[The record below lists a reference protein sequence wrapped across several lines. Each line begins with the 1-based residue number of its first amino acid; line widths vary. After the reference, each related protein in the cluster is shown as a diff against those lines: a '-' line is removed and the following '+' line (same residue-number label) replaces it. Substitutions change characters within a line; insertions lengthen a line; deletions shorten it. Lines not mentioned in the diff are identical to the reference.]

1 VYGRSPPNLTSYIFR
16 TARVE
21 AVGKTLEER
30 DEVLKG
36 VRLKLVQAQ
45 NRMKQ
50 VYDKG
55 RAEHEFQVDDMV
67 YVRLQPYRQQ
77 MVARRLNMKLV
88 AKYYG
93 PYKVAQRIGKVA
105 YGLELP
111 ADSKIHLVFHNSLL
125 KKTSWSDYIIQH

>member
-1 VYGRSPPNLTSYIFR
+1 VYGRSPPNLTSYISR

-50 VYDKG
+50 VYDKVEQNMSF
-55 RAEHEFQVDDMV
+55 RWMIWFMYVYSHIDNKWWHDD
-67 YVRLQPYRQQ
+67 
-77 MVARRLNMKLV
+77 
-88 AKYYG
+88 
-93 PYKVAQRIGKVA
+93 
-105 YGLELP
+105 
-111 ADSKIHLVFHNSLL
+111 
-125 KKTSWSDYIIQH
+125 